1 MTGSERLAMV
11 RSMITK
17 LAPSFPAFLHLQDFV
32 DGVVGPFASQPDID
46 AHVLFLNARGDGA
59 ALMSVLAENDPTV
72 AQLRT
77 NGALFMTPDED
88 RAFDC
93 EAVLAELAE

>member
-1 MTGSERLAMV
+1 LTGSERLAMV

-17 LAPSFPAFLHLQDFV
+17 LASSFPAFLHLQDLV

-46 AHVLFLNARGDGA
+46 AHILFLNARGDGA
-59 ALMSVLAENDPTV
+59 ALLAVLAENDPSV
-72 AQLRT
+72 ARLRT
-77 NGALFMTPDED
+77 SGALFMTPDED

-93 EAVLAELAE
+93 EAALAE